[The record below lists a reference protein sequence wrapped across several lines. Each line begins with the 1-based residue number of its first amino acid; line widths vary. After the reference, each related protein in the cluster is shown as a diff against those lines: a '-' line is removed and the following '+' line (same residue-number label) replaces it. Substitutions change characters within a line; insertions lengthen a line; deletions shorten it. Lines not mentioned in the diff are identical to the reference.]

1 VLVPGLLGE
10 QRIWFT
16 QVSSSNRFHCLIAC
30 HVKALTSA
38 TLPVWFQFTVR
49 VARRGARMSDNP
61 YQIGYSGAPDPGLFA
76 HDKMVYDTARRQHV
90 PDHQKRLEDEARMP
104 ADEGAGRCALC

>member
-1 VLVPGLLGE
+1 LLGV
-10 QRIWFT
+10 QRFWFA
-16 QVSSSNRFHCLIAC
+16 QVSPSIRFHCLIAC
-30 HVKALTSA
+30 RVKALTSA
-38 TLPVWFQFTVR
+38 TLRVCFQFTVR

-76 HDKMVYDTARRQHV
+76 HDKMVYDTARFQNV
-90 PDHQKRLEDEARMP
+90 PDHQKRVEDEARMR